1 MSNLYGKSTRAGFTV
16 VKRSVLD
23 VLELRVAADA
33 ACTVLAYLPVARPI
47 PFPSPGDHTDTEPTT
62 AWEKLSMNISQT
74 HQSRRRDSS
83 VHKGMLRP
91 RESVQSP
98 SQAQNFVKSAESLPH
113 SVQIAIDL
121 HGQTIVKGIHGEMQ
135 TLVHL
140 VKQAGVFQN
149 RSPLLGVDNE
159 TSSSEL
165 EEYRKLHEA
174 AKETIK
180 ELQKMLEEERV
191 RYRDLTREKEEM
203 MATHQRD
210 YHELRITNKM
220 SLMTEQKLLQQ
231 FEDEQERCRRLFG
244 HIQEI
249 KGGIRVMCRIRQAL
263 PREAAMELVNF
274 GLQERGNLSK
284 HWARMLLPSQRV
296 RADGQPTTEVKEYN
310 LERIFGPGDGNEAIF
325 GEINDLVLGA
335 LQGGKATIFCYG
347 QSGSG
352 KTFTMSHQENP
363 NHVGPGDGIMPQ
375 ALAMLFRQ
383 AEEQSEKYK
392 YELRFSTVEIYKEV
406 MYDLE
411 LADDRGRFCRVSGN
425 DPSLA
430 TKFLVSRLKGVL
442 GDDGVLKQIRD
453 KRAISATKLN
463 DQSSRSHLILSCYIK
478 RSQLRGMNAGAV
490 SEGVLNLVDLAGS
503 ERVGQAGTEG
513 SQLQEGIAI
522 NQSLLSLTMAIAS
535 LGEEKQPTSTTAL
548 TKFLN
553 PCFKTGCKVLMLV
566 NVIPLQRD
574 MAVTLQTLS
583 RAAEASKARLAEVKR
598 TQKKA
603 QSPAKTP
610 SPVVTSSTPRGAV
623 TSSAIL
629 AGSAGRASTSVPTPS
644 LRRSAAQSMLRPHG
658 ASLSA
663 TPRRR

>member
-1 MSNLYGKSTRAGFTV
+1 
-16 VKRSVLD
+16 
-23 VLELRVAADA
+23 
-33 ACTVLAYLPVARPI
+33 
-47 PFPSPGDHTDTEPTT
+47 
-62 AWEKLSMNISQT
+62 MNISQT
-74 HQSRRRDSS
+74 QQPRRRDSS
-83 VHKGMLRP
+83 VRKSMPRP
-91 RESVQSP
+91 CESVQSP
-98 SQAQNFVKSAESLPH
+98 LQARNIVQSAESLPH

-121 HGQTIVKGIHGEMQ
+121 HGKTIVKGIHGEIQ
-135 TLVHL
+135 TLVDL
-140 VKQAGVFQN
+140 MKQAGVLQN

-159 TSSSEL
+159 TSSSEF
-165 EEYRKLHEA
+165 EEYRKLYEA

-180 ELQKMLEEERV
+180 ELQNMLEGERV
-191 RYRDLTREKEEM
+191 RYRDLNREKEEM

-220 SLMTEQKLLQQ
+220 SLMNEKKLLQQ
-231 FEDEQERCRRLFG
+231 FEDEQERCRRLFD

-249 KGGIRVMCRIRQAL
+249 KGGIRVMCRIRPAL
-263 PREAAMELVNF
+263 PREAAMELANF
-274 GLQERGNLSK
+274 GPQERGNLSK
-284 HWARMLLPSQRV
+284 HWAKMLLPSQRV
-296 RADGQPTTEVKEYN
+296 RADGQPTVEVKEYN
-310 LERIFGPGDGNEAIF
+310 LERIFGPADGNEAIF
-325 GEINDLVLGA
+325 GEVNDLVLGA

-352 KTFTMSHQENP
+352 KTFTMSHQEDGT
-363 NHVGPGDGIMPQ
+363 HIGPGDGIMPQ

-425 DPSLA
+425 DPNLA

-453 KRAISATKLN
+453 KRAVSATKLN

-478 RSQLRGMNAGAV
+478 RIQLRGMDTGAV

-535 LGEEKQPTSTTAL
+535 LGEGKQPASTTAL

-566 NVIPLQRD
+566 NVSPLQRD
-574 MAVTLQTLS
+574 MAVTVQTLS

-603 QSPAKTP
+603 QPLAKTP
-610 SPVVTSSTPRGAV
+610 SPVVTSSVPGGAI
-623 TSSAIL
+623 TSSAIST
-629 AGSAGRASTSVPTPS
+629 GSAGRAKTSIQTPS
-644 LRRSAAQSMLRPHG
+644 LRRSAAQSTLRPQG
-658 ASLSA
+658 SSLSA
-663 TPRRR
+663 TSRRR